1 MKSFK
6 QYLLEYDDNAQKPM
20 PGYSY
25 DGQEPEL
32 RSDEDAEK
40 TKEWY
45 TNVAGDGKPSRT
57 RSGDTQ
63 VYQSE
68 VDLEGR
74 PTGRT
79 ISSTVISPENKAK
92 AKEDEDAEERK
103 IIQRYRDKDS
113 EKLAERKKS
122 EEEMRERG
130 EFPHMYDKR
139 REREEKEFNA
149 IKVKKFQERQRNWEL
164 GKPPMDD
171 LA

>member
-1 MKSFK
+1 MKSYK
-6 QYLLEYDDNAQKPM
+6 QYLLEYDTNNKPM

-25 DGQEPEL
+25 DEQEPEL

-45 TNVAGDGKPSRT
+45 TNVAGDGEPSRT

-79 ISSTVISPENKAK
+79 MSSTVMSPENKA
-92 AKEDEDAEERK
+92 R
-103 IIQRYRDKDS
+103 
-113 EKLAERKKS
+113 
-122 EEEMRERG
+122 EEEMESAYLKQKWEGDVNTRILDNQRKPKFKTEDDRNN
-130 EFPHMYDKR
+130 EFLRIKFK
-139 REREEKEFNA
+139 EEPIRA
-149 IKVKKFQERQRNWEL
+149 RDIPRTTGV
-164 GKPPMDD
+164 PMDD

>member
-6 QYLLEYDDNAQKPM
+6 QYLLEYDANARKPM

-25 DGQEPEL
+25 DEQEPEL

-45 TNVAGDGKPSRT
+45 TNVAGDGAPSKT
-57 RSGDTQ
+57 RLGNTQ

-68 VDLEGR
+68 VDLDGR

-79 ISSTVISPENKAK
+79 MSSTVLSPENQAF
-92 AKEDEDAEERK
+92 EDEDAGK
-103 IIQRYRDKDS
+103 VIQRYWDRDS
-113 EKLAERKKS
+113 EKMAARKKAD
-122 EEEMRERG
+122 EEMMQRG

-139 REREEKEFNA
+139 LEKEGQRFHD
-149 IKVKKFQERQRNWEL
+149 IKVKKFKERERNWEL